1 MHKLLRHSLLTLTA
15 LLTAALA
22 AAQSVTWKSSVEPL
36 GGDAYRIVLEAAIP
50 AGYHMYDMGPYE
62 GGPTATT
69 IVLTPGEGVQLDG
82 PVEQLTKAH
91 TYYDELFGMQI
102 GTLSGKPRFAQKVH
116 LATAKGTVTAQLEW
130 MICND
135 SSCMPPDETELTIEI
150 AASAAPAAPAKG
162 EAAQS
167 APAATAPVKTT
178 PVKAE
183 TTPAAATAQT
193 AESAVQEPA
202 QEAAPTTVAPAGEQT
217 ESAAEVAPAAE
228 AAEAA
233 PVKDAAGSKGLWAL
247 IIEAILWGF
256 AALLTP
262 CVFPMVPMTVSY
274 FLKGEGGA
282 AMGRLRASLYGL
294 FIVLLYTVPIAAIIL
309 ITRIVGGDAVTADIF
324 NWLATHW
331 LPNIIFFLVFM
342 VFAASFF
349 GAFEITMPSWMVN
362 KTDSKADTK
371 GIGGIFF
378 LALTLVLVSFSCTG
392 PIVGSVLIKST
403 SGEFWTPI
411 ITMLAFSVAFALPF
425 TLFALFPSVLKKLP
439 KSGGWLNSVKVVI
452 GFIEVALGMKF
463 LSVADQTYHWGL
475 LDREV
480 YLAVWIVVFALLGFY
495 LLGKIRFAH
504 DSDLPYVGVGRLTL
518 AIIVFSFVVYMIP
531 GMWGAPL
538 KALSGYLPPL
548 TTQDFVLGQHTADV
562 PAGTSASGSHALLTV
577 EGKQPKYSD
586 FLHLPHGLEGFFDLK
601 EAEAYAAKVGK
612 PLFIDFTG
620 HGCVNCREMEARV
633 WSDPQVLDILRNDYV
648 ICALYSDDKKVLPE
662 SEWVTTDAGKVLK
675 GLGKINSYYALKT
688 YGVNAQPYYV
698 LQGADGRPLVAPRG
712 YDLSVEG
719 FVEFLQSGL
728 AAYKQQK

>member
-1 MHKLLRHSLLTLTA
+1 
-15 LLTAALA
+15 
-22 AAQSVTWKSSVEPL
+22 
-36 GGDAYRIVLEAAIP
+36 
-50 AGYHMYDMGPYE
+50 
-62 GGPTATT
+62 
-69 IVLTPGEGVQLDG
+69 
-82 PVEQLTKAH
+82 
-91 TYYDELFGMQI
+91 
-102 GTLSGKPRFAQKVH
+102 
-116 LATAKGTVTAQLEW
+116 
-130 MICND
+130 
-135 SSCMPPDETELTIEI
+135 MPPDETELTIEI

-162 EAAQS
+162 EAAKS

-183 TTPAAATAQT
+183 TTPAPATAQT

-217 ESAAEVAPAAE
+217 ETAAEVAPAAE

-548 TTQDFVLGQHTADV
+548 TTQDFVLGQHTAAV
-562 PAGTSASGSHALLTV
+562 PTGTSASGSHALLTV

-648 ICALYSDDKKVLPE
+648 IVALYSDDKKVLPE